1 MLLHGDAAAT
11 TTQRNPQSLR
21 DPKRGLKGRLD
32 SQQSVQ
38 ELADT
43 GRYWS
48 ASGMGDLTVGLISR
62 ELASA
67 GHRRDN
73 RSPVT

>member
-11 TTQRNPQSLR
+11 TTQRNPRVCAIL
-21 DPKRGLKGRLD
+21 KGLKGRLD